1 MIEFGWADARV
12 AVAERAIDEDDWQL
26 IQFDPETDQVGETV
40 SRIVSAL
47 QEARK

>member
-1 MIEFGWADARV
+1 MEFGWAEARV
-12 AVAERAIDEDDWQL
+12 AVAEMAVGEVGWVL

-40 SRIVSAL
+40 SRVITAL